1 MDAVHKEIV
10 ELIPWYVNGTLP
22 KDEHAGVEKHVNEC
36 LPCRAA
42 LREAQRIRSLV
53 SGHDDVPIGMEH
65 GFSDLLRRI
74 DGRAVRRSP
83 FRPWPRLAYGAA
95 AVCVAIAG
103 WLLVAGLLAPGTT
116 DRAPFTTLTDGA
128 SGADTRIDIVFA
140 DATPEADILGIIDSV
155 GGHLV
160 TGPSA
165 LGRYTVVVETTT
177 PDELSRLIERLT
189 EDPRVRFA
197 GQNYIASPTTE
208 VDEP

>member
-1 MDAVHKEIV
+1 MDVVHKEIV

-22 KDEHAGVEKHVNEC
+22 PDERTDVEKHLNEC

-53 SGHDDVPIGMEH
+53 DGHDDVPIGMEH

-74 DGRAVRRSP
+74 DGRRSRRWA
-83 FRPWPRLAYGAA
+83 FRSGPRLAYGAA
-95 AVCVAIAG
+95 AACAAIAG
-103 WLLVAGLLAPGTT
+103 WLLLNGLRAPEAT

-128 SGADTRIDIVFA
+128 NFPDMRIDIVFS
-140 DATPEADILGIIDSV
+140 DATTEADIRGIIDSV
-155 GGHLV
+155 GGRLV
-160 TGPSA
+160 SGPSE
-165 LGRYTVVVETTT
+165 LGRYTVAVEAES
-177 PDELSRLIERLT
+177 PDELSGLIERLSA
-189 EDPRVRFA
+189 DPRVRFA